1 MTKTPM
7 PGAVEATVVEKTT
20 SDSTTATEVDLPK
33 ICEEYD
39 SDDADVVLI
48 SSDNYRF
55 KVHSYRLQCFS

>member
-1 MTKTPM
+1 MTKTPK
-7 PGAVEATVVEKTT
+7 PGAIEATVLEKTT
-20 SDSTTATEVDLPK
+20 SDSTTAPEVNPPK
-33 ICEEYD
+33 ICKEYD